1 MINTS
6 NEIYKVTPKNI
17 LSRRMKAIFMTFI
30 FVGLFLFLIL
40 VPVFGSNIFEIIINL
55 TGNTKLV
62 MFLQSFLSIL
72 KYPFILVILYINIKL
87 IYVIAPDQ
95 EIETKTTNTGALFTS
110 LGWILSTEIFVFYI
124 DKFTRYDIFY
134 GSLSNILIL
143 LLWIYLLSYIFVFG
157 MIINAS
163 YKEE

>member
-1 MINTS
+1 
-6 NEIYKVTPKNI
+6 
-17 LSRRMKAIFMTFI
+17 
-30 FVGLFLFLIL
+30 
-40 VPVFGSNIFEIIINL
+40 
-55 TGNTKLV
+55 

-110 LGWILSTEIFVFYI
+110 LGWILSTEIFAFYI